1 MEGYSIHIGTAST
14 LYCRRAKIIRTIII
28 IRLMAEKGV
37 VKGCLI
43 PQIVPATTFS
53 RGVSPAQPPT

>member
-1 MEGYSIHIGTAST
+1 MEGYSIYIGTAST
-14 LYCRRAKIIRTIII
+14 LSCRRAKIIITIMI

-37 VKGCLI
+37 VKGCLL

-53 RGVSPAQPPT
+53 RGVYPAQPTT